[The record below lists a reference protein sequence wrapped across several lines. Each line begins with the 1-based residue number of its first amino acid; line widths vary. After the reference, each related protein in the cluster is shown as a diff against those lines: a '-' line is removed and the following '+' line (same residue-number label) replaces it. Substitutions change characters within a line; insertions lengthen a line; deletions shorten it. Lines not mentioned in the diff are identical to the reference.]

1 MQKQIFPVIS
11 IEKELPFYVIGV
23 GIECWQ
29 FPIERPSGYQYPQIF
44 VSRKGE
50 GILTVNGKKLRLPE
64 NTAFYIP
71 AGMPHSYRAAEK
83 DWYVDWMCFS
93 GYEALALIKKWGL
106 TNFAKLG
113 NPLADTMHEI
123 MQKAYYELKGDKIY
137 GSSVASGLLYT
148 LMLELRQG
156 VDSRFSQS
164 LAATHTDSYSEV
176 LRYIEDHY
184 SEQIRLSDL
193 AELAGITE
201 QHLCRLFKTNLE
213 MRPMEFITRVRIMH
227 AKEMLMFS
235 EKPISEISAESGFQD
250 SSYFSVVFKKYE
262 GMSPAEFRRAF
273 ASAM

>member
-1 MQKQIFPVIS
+1 
-11 IEKELPFYVIGV
+11 
-23 GIECWQ
+23 
-29 FPIERPSGYQYPQIF
+29 
-44 VSRKGE
+44 
-50 GILTVNGKKLRLPE
+50 
-64 NTAFYIP
+64 
-71 AGMPHSYRAAEK
+71 
-83 DWYVDWMCFS
+83 
-93 GYEALALIKKWGL
+93 
-106 TNFAKLG
+106 
-113 NPLADTMHEI
+113 

-137 GSSVASGLLYT
+137 GSSAASGLLYM

-156 VDSRFSQS
+156 IDSRFSQS

-227 AKEMLMFS
+227 AKELLMFS

-262 GMSPAEFRRAF
+262 GMSPAEFRRTF
-273 ASAM
+273 AGAM